1 MKQVTRDRIKPID
14 NGSKKQVKKKKQTDD
29 LRLPK
34 FQKKTRAK
42 RTHPAFGT
50 SKLEQD
56 FATDFL
62 DKLGVRYTWQF
73 EAKEI
78 KRFFDYYLPDSNLII
93 EINGSYWH
101 GDSRI
106 YEQTEL
112 NRTQKRNIKV
122 DEYKKEWAL
131 LHGIPIMYIWEKDI
145 RENPKKVMQDLK
157 ERLFIED
164 KKVEIKKE
172 KNKRHKNNLNNL

>member
-1 MKQVTRDRIKPID
+1 MKQVTRKRDTSLDKPI
-14 NGSKKQVKKKKQTDD
+14 KKPKKKKVIDD
-29 LRLPK
+29 SKLPK
-34 FQKKTRAK
+34 FQKKTRQK
-42 RTHPAFGT
+42 RKHPEFGT

-56 FATDFL
+56 FAKNFL
-62 DKLGVRYTWQF
+62 DKLGVKYTWQF

-101 GDSRI
+101 GDSRL
-106 YEQTEL
+106 YEQNEL
-112 NRTQKRNIKV
+112 NRTQIKNIKV

-131 LHGIPIMYIWEKDI
+131 LHGIPIMYIWEKDL
-145 RENPKKVMQDLK
+145 RENPKKVMEDLK
-157 ERLFIED
+157 ARLFIED

-172 KNKRHKNNLNNL
+172 KNKRHRNNLNNI